1 MADHNE
7 LGAQG
12 EQAAA
17 IYLSKLGYNILERNY
32 RYQKAEI
39 DIMALKDDILH
50 CIEVK
55 TRSSAYWGKPQD
67 FVGRKQELRIIDA
80 AEHYLEDKDLYHELH
95 FDIIEVYADQHWRI
109 NHIEEAFYG

>member
-1 MADHNE
+1 MADHND

-12 EQAAA
+12 ELAALN
-17 IYLSKLGYNILERNY
+17 YLLKKGYNILERNY
-32 RYQKAEI
+32 RHQKAEV
-39 DIMALKDDILH
+39 DIIALKNNVLH

-55 TRSSAYWGKPQD
+55 TRSNAYWGKPQI

-80 AEHYLEDKDLYHELH
+80 AEHYLEKKDLYHELS
-95 FDIIEVYADQHWRI
+95 FDIIEVYAHQSWRI